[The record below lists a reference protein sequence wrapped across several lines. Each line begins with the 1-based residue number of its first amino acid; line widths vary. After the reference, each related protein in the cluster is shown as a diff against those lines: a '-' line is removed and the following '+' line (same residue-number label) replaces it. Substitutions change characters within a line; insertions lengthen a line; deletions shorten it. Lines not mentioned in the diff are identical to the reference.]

1 MAGDDNYDGLLRIV
15 IAVLCIAAGIVLLQ
29 ILTAERIDSEES
41 MKAFLTAIVVAFLSL
56 GVGAGA
62 RLVDRQPGIAPL
74 GYLTILIGIVALLLA
89 VDLIWRNEN
98 PLEGFS
104 TLAKWVSYTVIG
116 TLALGLASTLLA
128 GHEDDDTDVVKLVR
142 GMTVFALFGLA
153 VAVLFEISVSG
164 QRVDPYVLGSFSVFY
179 VLGSL
184 VLPLLA
190 RLRH

>member
-1 MAGDDNYDGLLRIV
+1 MAGDDNHKGLLQIAIV
-15 IAVLCIAAGIVLLQ
+15 VLCIAAGIVLLQ

-62 RLVDRQPGIAPL
+62 RLADRQPGIAPL
-74 GYLTILIGIVALLLA
+74 GYLTILLGVVALLLA
-89 VDLIWRNEN
+89 VDLIWRIDN

-128 GHEDDDTDVVKLVR
+128 GHEDDDTDAVKLVR
-142 GMTVFALFGLA
+142 GMTVFALFGVA

-184 VLPLLA
+184 VLPLLG
-190 RLRH
+190 RLTR